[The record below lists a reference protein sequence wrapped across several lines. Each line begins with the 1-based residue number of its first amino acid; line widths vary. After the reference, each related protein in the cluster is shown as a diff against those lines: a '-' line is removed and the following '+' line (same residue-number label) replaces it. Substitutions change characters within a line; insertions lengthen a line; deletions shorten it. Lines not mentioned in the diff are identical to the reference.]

1 VPFAHSVTTTKT
13 ESRPSEAIDIA
24 TVRAERQ
31 WRQRSAHPSIQPP
44 PPRRQD
50 RPTGALSFGALRA
63 VVVGLSRVQQP
74 LPVGDE
80 EPGQVR
86 RQRVLG
92 TAFYDAWL
100 VTWPPGSNSGYHG
113 HGDVRS
119 VVQVI
124 DGELVEIYS
133 DDVNEL
139 APLGRMLRHG
149 DSTYAKPS
157 YGHDLANRSEA
168 EATTLHVFSP
178 PLLAVTRLDPPSVVE
193 CERLSMTAQTQR
205 VRQANAEP
213 LPTLRPP
220 PLALVEDA
228 EADAGPRHCAA
239 YAASPEPMRWVAGTC

>member
-1 VPFAHSVTTTKT
+1 MKT
-13 ESRPSEAIDIA
+13 QSQPSEASDMA
-24 TVRAERQ
+24 AARAERQ

-44 PPRRQD
+44 SPRRPD
-50 RPTGALSFGALRA
+50 RPAGALSFGALRA
-63 VVVGLSRVQQP
+63 VAVGLSRVQQP
-74 LPVGDE
+74 LPIGGE

-86 RQRVLG
+86 RQRILG
-92 TAFYDAWL
+92 TAFYDVWL

-133 DDVNEL
+133 DDVTEL

-157 YGHDLANRSEA
+157 YGHDLANRSGA

-178 PLLAVTRLDPPSVVE
+178 PLLAVTRLDPPPRVE
-193 CERLSMTAQTQR
+193 YERLSITAQRQR
-205 VRQANAEP
+205 VRQTNADP

-220 PLALVEDA
+220 PLALVEDN
-228 EADAGPRHCAA
+228 EADGGPRHCTAHA
-239 YAASPEPMRWVAGTC
+239 PSPEPMRWVAGTF